1 MRFDY
6 LEAKTIDQ
14 AISLLGQYDGRA
26 KIIAGGTDLWLKI
39 RNKAIKPEYVI
50 DITSIPNLNYIDYS
64 GHYGLKIGALTTIR
78 ELETSIELQKR
89 HPIIS
94 QAASQLGS
102 VAIRNV
108 ATIGGNLC
116 NALPSAEMAQPLI
129 ALSAQLIIAG
139 PGGERIMPLENF
151 FTGVGKTALG
161 RSELLVEIE
170 VPPLLP
176 ETKGLYIK
184 HSVRGTIDLAI
195 VNLAIVI
202 TLEPEN
208 KTCNDIRIV
217 MGSVA
222 ETPIRAQKAEK
233 VLRGLKI
240 DSKLIDKAAQV
251 ASDEAHPRTGS
262 IRGSVEYKKEMI
274 KVFTRRAL
282 GELTAL

>member
-1 MRFDY
+1 ML
-6 LEAKTIDQ
+6 LED
-14 AISLLGQYDGRA
+14 
-26 KIIAGGTDLWLKI
+26 
-39 RNKAIKPEYVI
+39 
-50 DITSIPNLNYIDYS
+50 
-64 GHYGLKIGALTTIR
+64 
-78 ELETSIELQKR
+78 
-89 HPIIS
+89 
-94 QAASQLGS
+94 
-102 VAIRNV
+102 
-108 ATIGGNLC
+108 
-116 NALPSAEMAQPLI
+116 
-129 ALSAQLIIAG
+129 
-139 PGGERIMPLENF
+139 F

-184 HSVRGTIDLAI
+184 HSVRGTIDLSI

-217 MGSVA
+217 MGAVA

-240 DSKLIDKAAQV
+240 DSKLIDKAAQM
-251 ASDEAHPRTGS
+251 ASDEAHPRTCS
-262 IRGSVEYKKEMI
+262 IRGSCEYKKEMI

>member
-26 KIIAGGTDLWLKI
+26 KIIAGGTDLLLKI

-50 DITSIPNLNYIDYS
+50 DITSIPNRNYIDYS

-139 PGGERIMPLENF
+139 PGGERIMPLEDF

-184 HSVRGTIDLAI
+184 HSVRGTIDLSI

-217 MGSVA
+217 MGAVA

-240 DSKLIDKAAQV
+240 DSKLIDKAAQM
-251 ASDEAHPRTGS
+251 ASDEAQ
-262 IRGSVEYKKEMI
+262 K
-274 KVFTRRAL
+274 RR
-282 GELTAL
+282 